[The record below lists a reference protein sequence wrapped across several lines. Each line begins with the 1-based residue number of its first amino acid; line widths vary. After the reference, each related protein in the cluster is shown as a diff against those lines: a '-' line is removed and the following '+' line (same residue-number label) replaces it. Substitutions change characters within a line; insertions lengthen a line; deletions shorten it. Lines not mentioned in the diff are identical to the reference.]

1 MLRVKVSY
9 RVRIRIRISFR
20 IRTNGIENV
29 QYRFNVIFMFR
40 YEIKYKKYFQG

>member
-9 RVRIRIRISFR
+9 RVRIRISFR
-20 IRTNGIENV
+20 IRTSGIENV